1 MRTEQVAS
9 VKVELARGDEILPV
23 SYFRKP
29 STDERF
35 LFPAPLSYPNTET
48 IGRVRKRKT
57 VRFRG
62 AADLF
67 SRFRRKKPS
76 FDSSSF
82 VSLRKSLRREG
93 RDGKVR
99 REREREREGEAG
111 CKREQAT
118 ARVCERERERERDRE
133 GKRERGRGREREGR
147 ELESVSSG
155 WSNYPTVSR
164 SGAARAAW

>member
-1 MRTEQVAS
+1 MTRFFPSHAS
-9 VKVELARGDEILPV
+9 VNP
-23 SYFRKP
+23 
-29 STDERF
+29 
-35 LFPAPLSYPNTET
+35 
-48 IGRVRKRKT
+48 
-57 VRFRG
+57 
-62 AADLF
+62 
-67 SRFRRKKPS
+67 RRTK
-76 FDSSSF
+76 DSSSPHLCRIQIPKRSVAF
-82 VSLRKSLRREG
+82 EKGKRYDFAG
-93 RDGKVR
+93 RPTCFLAFDEKNRPSTRPRSFLSENPSEGKVEMER
-99 REREREREGEAG
+99 LEEREREREGEAG

>member
-23 SYFRKP
+23 SCFRKP

-82 VSLRKSLRREG
+82 VSLRKSLGREG

-99 REREREREGEAG
+99 RERERERE
-111 CKREQAT
+111 RERRDVRESKQL
-118 ARVCERERERERDRE
+118 RVFVSEREKERETEREREREGE
-133 GKRERGRGREREGR
+133 GGRERVG
-147 ELESVSSG
+147 S
-155 WSNYPTVSR
+155 
-164 SGAARAAW
+164 